1 MKFAEMGLRPSSLE
15 ALEKLGFA
23 DATEIQAQAI
33 PLLLEADIDFIGQ
46 AQTGTG
52 KTAAFLLPLFEKLD
66 PNARHV
72 QALILAPTR
81 ELANQ
86 IEGEIAKFTT
96 GKERVRSLSVY
107 GGTPI
112 SGQLRELR
120 QNAPSVVV
128 GTPGRVID
136 LIDRGAL
143 KLEDVRYVILDEAD
157 EMLDMGFFDD
167 VQSIIANSPHKKVWM
182 FSATMPAPIKGLVD
196 KHFHDPKMVKVTK
209 QQLTTTSV
217 EQTYLVAR
225 PGDMV
230 EALCRYLD
238 SVDDIYGLIFTR
250 TKIGAQQLADA
261 LNSRGYSTESLHGD
275 MEQDARDFTMKRF
288 KEKKCKVVACTDVAA
303 RGIDVSDLTH
313 VINVELP
320 ADLES
325 YVHRIGRTG
334 RGGAKGI
341 ALSIVTPQ
349 ELRKIGL
356 IERITKAKI
365 QRVDLPQVEEIRGRL
380 ISKAVKSVQTL
391 AGEMVMEQNP
401 EFSEFTTAMETL
413 TKEELLKALY
423 SKTLGETMKKYR
435 KARDLNVMAPPQRG
449 MNGGSRDMNQGPAR
463 GQGQRYMI
471 NVGKMDGANPGEI
484 LRFLSQTTGLRGSE
498 VGKIDIREK
507 VSFFEISAS
516 MGTKLNG
523 VRGSTWGKRSVF
535 VDQADRLPSS
545 PMEGSRGGPS
555 RSYEPRPAGRAPE
568 RSSRPRGPRPTL

>member
-1 MKFAEMGLRPSSLE
+1 MKFADMGLRPSSLE

-112 SGQLRELR
+112 SGQLRALR
-120 QNAPSVVV
+120 SNAPSVVV

-334 RGGAKGI
+334 RGGATGI

-365 QRVDLPQVEEIRGRL
+365 ARIDLPQVEEIRGRL
-380 ISKAVKSVQTL
+380 ISKAVKSVQSL
-391 AGEMVMEQNP
+391 AGDMVMEQNP

-423 SKTLGETMKKYR
+423 AKTLGETMKKYR
-435 KARDLNVMAPPQRG
+435 KARDLNVMAPSQRG
-449 MNGGSRDMNQGPAR
+449 SSRDMNQGPAR
-463 GQGQRYMI
+463 GQGQRFMI

-484 LRFLSQTTGLRGSE
+484 LRFLSETTGLRGSE
-498 VGKIDIREK
+498 VGRIDIREK
-507 VSFFEISAS
+507 VSFFEISTS
-516 MGTKLNG
+516 MQTKLNG

-545 PMEGSRGGPS
+545 PADRGSDRSMDS
-555 RSYEPRPAGRAPE
+555 RPPRRSPE
-568 RSSRPRGPRPTL
+568 RSTRPRGPRPTL

>member
-1 MKFAEMGLRPSSLE
+1 VKFAEMGLRPSSLE

-66 PNARHV
+66 PSARHV

-275 MEQDARDFTMKRF
+275 MEQ
-288 KEKKCKVVACTDVAA
+288 V
-303 RGIDVSDLTH
+303 
-313 VINVELP
+313 
-320 ADLES
+320 
-325 YVHRIGRTG
+325 RT
-334 RGGAKGI
+334 
-341 ALSIVTPQ
+341 
-349 ELRKIGL
+349 
-356 IERITKAKI
+356 
-365 QRVDLPQVEEIRGRL
+365 
-380 ISKAVKSVQTL
+380 
-391 AGEMVMEQNP
+391 
-401 EFSEFTTAMETL
+401 
-413 TKEELLKALY
+413 
-423 SKTLGETMKKYR
+423 
-435 KARDLNVMAPPQRG
+435 
-449 MNGGSRDMNQGPAR
+449 
-463 GQGQRYMI
+463 
-471 NVGKMDGANPGEI
+471 
-484 LRFLSQTTGLRGSE
+484 
-498 VGKIDIREK
+498 
-507 VSFFEISAS
+507 
-516 MGTKLNG
+516 
-523 VRGSTWGKRSVF
+523 
-535 VDQADRLPSS
+535 
-545 PMEGSRGGPS
+545 
-555 RSYEPRPAGRAPE
+555 
-568 RSSRPRGPRPTL
+568 

>member
-1 MKFAEMGLRPSSLE
+1 VKFADLGLRASSLE
-15 ALEKLGFA
+15 ALTKLGFA

-33 PLLLEADIDFIGQ
+33 PLLLAGDIDFIGQ

-66 PNARHV
+66 PKARHV
-72 QALILAPTR
+72 QALVLAPTR

-96 GKERVRSLSVY
+96 AGDKVRSLSVY

-112 SGQLRELR
+112 SAQLRALR
-120 QNAPSVVV
+120 SAAPSIVV

-143 KLEDVRYVILDEAD
+143 QLEQVRYVILDEAD

-167 VQSIIANSPHKKVWM
+167 VQSIIANSPNKKVWM
-182 FSATMPAPIKGLVD
+182 FSATLPAPIQGLVK
-196 KHFHDPKMVKVTK
+196 KHFNDPKVVKVTK
-209 QQLTTTSV
+209 QQLTTNSV

-238 SVDDIYGLIFTR
+238 SIDDIYGLVFTR

-261 LNSRGYSTESLHGD
+261 LNSRGYATESLHGD

-288 KEKKCKVVACTDVAA
+288 KEKKCKLVACTDVAA

-320 ADLES
+320 MDLES

-341 ALSIVTPQ
+341 ALSIVTPM
-349 ELRKIGL
+349 EFRKIAL
-356 IERITKAKI
+356 IERITKAPIK
-365 QRVDLPQVEEIRGRL
+365 RVELPGVDEIRGRL
-380 ISKAVKSVQTL
+380 ISKAVKGVTEL
-391 AGEMVMEQNP
+391 ATTITEQNHP
-401 EFSEFTTAMETL
+401 EFADFKTATESMN
-413 TKEELLKALY
+413 KEELQKALY
-423 SKTLGETMKKYR
+423 ARTLAPTIKKYR
-435 KARDLNVMAPPQRG
+435 EARDLTAMAPSRRG
-449 MNGGSRDMNQGPAR
+449 DAGGAPGRDMNRGPAR
-463 GQGQRYMI
+463 GAGQRFII
-471 NVGKMDGANPGEI
+471 NIGKIDGANPGD
-484 LRFLSQTTGLRGSE
+484 LLKFLHRTAGLRGSE
-498 VGKIDIREK
+498 VGRIDIRDK
-507 VSFFEISAS
+507 VSFFEIDA
-516 MGTKLNG
+516 N
-523 VRGSTWGKRSVF
+523 
-535 VDQADRLPSS
+535 Q
-545 PMEGSRGGPS
+545 GSRLHKVKGSSWGQ
-555 RSYEPRPAGRAPE
+555 RRVMVDIADQMAAPE
-568 RSSRPRGPRPTL
+568 QGARVRRGPPTA